1 LSQLLRLSAA
11 LALAA
16 ALASSVA
23 SAAENEFSVT
33 LADGVVTPKV
43 LEVPAGT
50 AVTLIVSNT
59 GKTSAEFE
67 SKRLHIES
75 IVAPGQTSAIELR
88 PLPTGSYPFVEE
100 FHEDLETA
108 RGEIVAK

>member
-11 LALAA
+11 LALAT
-16 ALASSVA
+16 ALASSAA
-23 SAAENEFSVT
+23 SAAASEVSVT

-43 LEVPAGT
+43 LEVPADT
-50 AVTLIVSNT
+50 AVTLLVTNT

-67 SKRLHIES
+67 SKRLHVES
-75 IVAPGQTSAIELR
+75 IVAPGQTAAIELR
-88 PLPTGSYPFVEE
+88 PLPAGNYAFVEE